1 LGHACRAAGPRVRTG
16 LERVL
21 HERSDLIAG
30 RRIGLVTSASA
41 VTANVTPAADALG
54 AVGALVALFAPEH
67 GLAAHEADGVQVD
80 SSIDARTGLPLY
92 SLYGEIRRP
101 TAAMLSG
108 IDVLVFDI
116 QDVGAR
122 FYTYIWT
129 LSYVLEAAAEHS
141 VPVIVLDRPNPI
153 NGLILEGPLLEPGYA
168 SFVGRYLLPLR
179 HGMTIG
185 ELARMFDAEQELGAD
200 LTVVPMGGWQREM
213 WYDQTGL
220 PWVPPSPAMPRLETA
235 IVYPGTC
242 LLEGTNVSAGR
253 GTATPFELIGA
264 PWIDAYRLA
273 AALNDLSLPGVRFRP
288 ATYIPW
294 ADKHAGMACQGVYL
308 HVLDREAFRPLSAG
322 LHLLS
327 ALRSLWP
334 QAFEWLETSWEGR
347 PPHFDLLIGNG
358 WVRQWIDERRP
369 VDAIVAQWHGTL
381 AQFDQQR
388 QPYLLYDRD
397 PLKEH
402 ACRGP

>member
-1 LGHACRAAGPRVRTG
+1 MPGAAGPRVRTG
-16 LERVL
+16 LERIL
-21 HERSDLIAG
+21 HERSDLVAG

-41 VTANVTPAADALG
+41 VTANLTPAASALG
-54 AVGALVALFAPEH
+54 STGTLVALFAPEH
-67 GLAAHEADGVQVD
+67 GLTAHEADGTQVD
-80 SSIDARTGLPLY
+80 SSIDAYTGLPLY
-92 SLYGEIRRP
+92 SLYGETKKP

-129 LSYVLEAAAEHS
+129 LSYVLEAAAEHR
-141 VPVIVLDRPNPI
+141 VPLMVLDRPNPI
-153 NGLILEGPLLEPGYA
+153 NGLTLEGPLLERGYA

-179 HGMTIG
+179 HGMTVG
-185 ELARMFDAEQELGAD
+185 ELARMFDAERGLNAD
-200 LTVVPMGGWQREM
+200 LTVVPMRGWEREM

-220 PWVPPSPAMPRLETA
+220 PWVPPSPAMPKLETA

-264 PWIDAYRLA
+264 PWIDAYRLCT
-273 AALNDLSLPGVRFRP
+273 ALNDLSLPGVRFRP
-288 ATYIPW
+288 ASFRPW
-294 ADKHAGMACQGVYL
+294 ADKHAEVTCQGVYL
-308 HVLDREAFRPLSAG
+308 HVLDRETFRPLSTG

-327 ALRSLWP
+327 VLHSLWP
-334 QAFEWLETSWEGR
+334 QAFKWLGTSWEGR

-358 WVRQWIDERRP
+358 WVREWIDEGRP
-369 VDAIVAQWHGTL
+369 VDKIIAQWSGTL
-381 AQFDQQR
+381 AQFAEQR
-388 QPYLLYDRD
+388 QPHLLYGRNA
-397 PLKEH
+397 LEEQL
-402 ACRGP
+402 CQGP